1 MNKLLRASNR
11 VAQNL
16 NKPCLYVPQNASA
29 APVAV
34 HRRHSSLKKHKG
46 SKPSFS
52 YSEGDVEGP
61 ESHLYEDMSDHFHI
75 SIGWTLKDPKG
86 NSGEDTVDIGS
97 QGQIKLEVAIETVK
111 AKIGNAIVVL
121 PLVSKAA
128 ETNGIV
134 GL

>member
-1 MNKLLRASNR
+1 MNKLLKASNR

-16 NKPCLYVPQNASA
+16 NKPCLYVPQNSPA

-34 HRRHSSLKKHKG
+34 HRRHSSSKKHRG

-52 YSEGDVEGP
+52 YSEDVQGTD
-61 ESHLYEDMSDHFHI
+61 SHVYEDMSDHFHI
-75 SIGWTLKDPKG
+75 SIGWTLQDPKG
-86 NSGEDTVDIGS
+86 NSGADTVGMGS
-97 QGQIKLEVAIETVK
+97 QGAIKLELAIETVK

-121 PLVSKAA
+121 PLASTAA